1 MRTLLSALMLGAL
14 VTATGCART
23 AAAGPNG
30 GDLVLIKN
38 GSAVAEVVSNPQTGE
53 VIVQTYDRDLKARK
67 PIEPE
72 PITVGNNQ
80 NSVDLMPHPTE
91 SDPPG
96 TCSRFY
102 GQADWVRGGNVRQ
115 GWMQGRAMGARQEF
129 GWEHGWEAGRA
140 HGGMWEAMGE
150 HRRMGP
156 GHGPGPGGPMGHR

>member
-1 MRTLLSALMLGAL
+1 MRTLLGGLMLGAL
-14 VTATGCART
+14 VTAAACAGS

-30 GDLVLIKN
+30 GDVVPIKN
-38 GSAVAEVVSNPQTGE
+38 GSAVAEVVSNPHTGE
-53 VIVQTYDRDLKARK
+53 VIVQTYDRDLKNRR
-67 PIEPE
+67 PIAPE

-102 GQADWVRGGNVRQ
+102 GKAEWLRGGRIRQ

-129 GWEHGWEAGRA
+129 GWEQGWEAGRV
-140 HGGMWEAMGE
+140 HDEMWEAIGE
-150 HRRMGP
+150 HRRMSP
-156 GHGPGPGGPMGHR
+156 DHGPGSSGPMGHR